1 MFLTFLAILIGAVFE
16 LMGVAIILPIVEL
29 AMNDG
34 DIKSNIFARIVSIT
48 FDVNDKEKVLS

>member
-1 MFLTFLAILIGAVFE
+1 
-16 LMGVAIILPIVEL
+16 MGVAIVLPIVEL

-48 FDVNDKEKVLS
+48 FDEMIKKKCLVNIHLIGKL

>member
-1 MFLTFLAILIGAVFE
+1 
-16 LMGVAIILPIVEL
+16 MGVAIVLPIVEL

-34 DIKSNIFARIVSIT
+34 DIKSNIFARIVSII